1 MTYEFYAFWIV
12 FFLETRNTFS
22 EMSDLQLTDFPPIVL
37 NYNQV
42 TSFCNKFK
50 TVWCSLVTSILKLL
64 NTKSYL
70 NLFSRTGFSVAF
82 ISCLTLYLSL
92 VRWGCL
98 WVYDYLIII
107 SLFLSVMAWENW
119 FLHQSL
125 SSSND
130 KAPLTLTLI

>member
-1 MTYEFYAFWIV
+1 MTYEFYAFS
-12 FFLETRNTFS
+12 FELFSFLRHETLSLKCQICSLLIFLRLFWTTIRSLRF
-22 EMSDLQLTDFPPIVL
+22 V
-37 NYNQV
+37 
-42 TSFCNKFK
+42 